1 MKRRRQRS
9 EKPALELIEEAAHL
23 LRQAPVSTLALYYI
37 GSLPFMVGLLYY
49 WAEMSRSPF
58 ASQHLVGESLGLALL
73 FLWMKAWQSRF
84 ARNLWNQIGGHSRNA
99 FGWRTWW
106 HLVIGQSAL
115 QATGLFVLP
124 LALVLTVPFGWVY
137 AFYQALTTLD
147 EAEKPGLR
155 GTFDRAWREAMLWQ
169 GQNHRLL
176 LIFFG
181 FGTFVFLNWAIVSL
195 ALPALLKIFL
205 GVETV
210 FTRSPIAVMNSTF
223 FASMVALTYLS
234 VDPLIK
240 AVYTLRCFYGE
251 ARSSG
256 ADIKAELRQIA
267 VGANG
272 NGNGTMV
279 ILSLVIFG
287 LIGAGTSGAAVR
299 PEGTTERAEFTP
311 LSSLRNETIVVATAN
326 DSTSSDGA
334 VGSLERP
341 LQSSSVP
348 PPELDKQIG
357 ETLKESKYTWRFPR
371 DTAKKSSDSEKGMLG
386 RFMERAGKWL
396 ESMRDW
402 IADKL
407 RKWLRP
413 RSSMPHSSSGLD
425 WMIFVQFLFY
435 LLIAVV
441 VIGAG
446 FLIYYLV
453 SKRGQ
458 KQAAIESVPIQPAP
472 DVSDENVGAEQLPED
487 GWLRLGRELLQ
498 KGELRL
504 ALRAFYLSSLANLAS
519 RNLINLARFKSNRD
533 YQRELERRAHS
544 FPQVLALFGDN
555 VTVFDRI
562 WYGMY
567 ETTPD
572 LVNQF
577 LAKVERINAGAEG

>member
-1 MKRRRQRS
+1 MKRRRQS
-9 EKPALELIEEAAHL
+9 NEKPAIELIEEAVHL
-23 LRQAPVSTLALYYI
+23 LRQAPLSSLALYYI
-37 GSLPFMVGLLYY
+37 GSLPYVVGLLYF

-58 ASQHLVGESLGLALL
+58 ASDHLVGESLGLALL
-73 FLWMKAWQSRF
+73 FLWMKLWQARF
-84 ARNLWNQIGGHSRNA
+84 ARNLWVRIGGQSRDA
-99 FGWRTWW
+99 FGSRDWW
-106 HLVIGQSAL
+106 NLVVSQSAL
-115 QATGLFVLP
+115 QATGLLVLP
-124 LALVLTVPFGWVY
+124 VALVATVPFGWVY
-137 AFYQALTTLD
+137 AFYQSLTAMD
-147 EAEKPGLR
+147 ELEKPGMR
-155 GTFDRAWREAMLWQ
+155 GAFAKAGKEAMLWPR
-169 GQNHRLL
+169 QNHRLL
-176 LIFFG
+176 LILFG
-181 FGTFVFLNWAIVSL
+181 FGAFVFLNWAIVSL
-195 ALPALLKIFL
+195 ALPALSKTFL

-210 FTRSPIAVMNSTF
+210 FTRSPIAVLNSTF
-223 FASMVALTYLS
+223 FAAMVALTYLS

-256 ADIKAELRQIA
+256 ADIKAELRDIA
-267 VGANG
+267 RTTNG
-272 NGNGTMV
+272 NATMAIV
-279 ILSLVIFG
+279 SLVLFG
-287 LIGAGTSGAAVR
+287 VVGIDQLAGAAVC
-299 PEGTTERAEFTP
+299 PGS
-311 LSSLRNETIVVATAN
+311 LGSSQISLAHNLAVAATAEKGDAPTISADARN
-326 DSTSSDGA
+326 AEANAALG
-334 VGSLERP
+334 
-341 LQSSSVP
+341 SSSPVP

-371 DTAKKSSDSEKGMLG
+371 DSAKKPSDSEKGVLA
-386 RFMERAGKWL
+386 RFMERAGKWV

-402 IADKL
+402 IAEKL
-407 RKWLRP
+407 RKWFRP
-413 RSSMPHSSSGLD
+413 RSSIPHSSSGPD

-435 LLIAVV
+435 LLIAIV

-453 SKRGQ
+453 TKRGQ

-487 GWLRLGRELLQ
+487 GWITLGRELLQ

-555 VTVFDRI
+555 VSVFDRT
-562 WYGMY
+562 WYGMH

-577 LAKVERINAGAEG
+577 LAKVERINAGA